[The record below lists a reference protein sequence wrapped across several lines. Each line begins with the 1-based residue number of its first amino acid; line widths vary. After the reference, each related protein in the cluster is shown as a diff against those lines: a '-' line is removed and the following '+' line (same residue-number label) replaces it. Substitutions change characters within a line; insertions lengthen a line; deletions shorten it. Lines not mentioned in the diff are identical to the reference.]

1 MSLQFHNI
9 GIIGK
14 YRDSSVQPTLDRLT
28 QHLEAKGVTVVS
40 LDNAD
45 PESTYS
51 RGLQRVEELDL
62 AIVVG
67 GDGTMLNAARSLAG
81 HEVPLIGVNLGRLG
95 FLTDVPADQMCEVL
109 DNILAGEYSITE
121 RALLRAEIHND
132 GEVVY
137 SAIAV
142 NDVVVSKGETAR
154 LLDFPVY
161 VNDMFVTD
169 VRGDGM
175 IVATPTGSTAYALS
189 AGGPICQPSV
199 DAIELVPI
207 CPHTLSN
214 RPILLNDSSRI
225 VIGPVSFP
233 AGSAHVSIDGHLQY
247 TFRAEERVVVRR
259 ASRVVRLVRPR
270 GHNNFA
276 ALREK
281 LGWG

>member
-1 MSLQFHNI
+1 MSLQFHHI

-14 YRDSSVQPTLDRLT
+14 YRDSSVQPTLDRLAL
-28 QHLEAKGVTVVS
+28 HLEGKGVNVVS

-81 HEVPLIGVNLGRLG
+81 HDVPLIGVNLGRLG

-121 RALLRAEIHND
+121 RALLRAEIHNE

>member
-1 MSLQFHNI
+1 MSLQFKNI

-14 YRDSSVQPTLDRLT
+14 YRDSSVQPTVERLT
-28 QHLEAKGVTVVS
+28 THLSARGVDVVA

-45 PESTYS
+45 PESTYPQ
-51 RGLQRVEELDL
+51 GLHNIGELDL

-81 HEVPLIGVNLGRLG
+81 HNVPLIGVNLGRLG
-95 FLTDVPADQMCEVL
+95 FLTDVPAENMLEVL

-121 RALLRAEIHND
+121 RALLRTEIHND
-132 GEVVY
+132 GEIVY
-137 SAIAV
+137 TAVAV

-169 VRGDGM
+169 VRADGL

-199 DAIELVPI
+199 NAIELVPI

-214 RPILLNDSSRI
+214 RPIVLNDTSRI

-247 TFRAEERVVVRR
+247 TFRAEETVVVRR
-259 ASRVVRLVRPR
+259 ASRIVRLVRPR
-270 GHNNFA
+270 GHNTFA

>member
-1 MSLQFHNI
+1 MSLQFHQI

-14 YRDSSVQPTLDRLT
+14 YRDSSVQPTLDRLET
-28 QHLEAKGVTVVS
+28 FLQSRGVNVVT

-45 PESTYS
+45 PESTYPG
-51 RGLQRVEELDL
+51 GLHNIGDLDL

-81 HEVPLIGVNLGRLG
+81 HDVPLIGVNLGRLG

-109 DNILAGEYSITE
+109 ERILAGEYSVTE
-121 RALLRAEIHND
+121 RALLRAEIHNE
-132 GEVVY
+132 GEIIYTAV
-137 SAIAV
+137 AV

-169 VRGDGM
+169 VRSDGL

-189 AGGPICQPSV
+189 AGGPICQPTV
-199 DAIELVPI
+199 DAIEMVPI

-214 RPILLNDSSRI
+214 RPIVLNNSSRI

-247 TFRAEERVVVRR
+247 TFRGEERVVVRR
-259 ASRVVRLVRPR
+259 ASRIVRLVRPR